1 MKHRLSPHLRT
12 VTSLLLVIVL
22 MLGQAIPAL
31 TQTANRPQPL
41 ITYVDPFVGTE
52 NGGNIVPGAQIP
64 FGFVHVSPDTEK
76 PNTAGY
82 NPYENILGFSQT
94 HVSGTGGASKY
105 GNFLTVPLVGKLRVN
120 NLGSPKSEEAASP
133 GYYTVRLTR
142 SNVKAELTATRLVA
156 MHRYTYPASKQSHVL
171 IDASS
176 VVQPETG
183 DNAIKNPHPVDCHVR
198 VIAPNRIEGS
208 GNFVGGWNQS
218 PYTIHFS
225 AEFDRPFSAFGTWRD
240 NRIEP
245 GVAAA
250 ANEGKVGAYATFD
263 TTSDQSIQMKI
274 GISFVSPEK
283 ARANLTQEN
292 PAWDFDAVRR
302 QAEAAWESVLGQIKV
317 EGGTEEQRKI
327 FYTALYHS
335 HYMPHD
341 LTGENV
347 WWNSNEPH
355 YEDFY
360 AIWDTFRTHFPLLT
374 LIQPERQRDMV
385 RSLVDTYVHTGWMP
399 DSRIAGA
406 NGMTQG
412 GSNGDVVVADALA
425 KGVTGIDYRKAYEAL
440 VKNAEVDSPRPLY
453 EGRALSEYKRLGY
466 VSMNYPRSAS
476 RTVEYAYN
484 DFCIAQVAQ
493 ALGHTADSQKYLQR
507 SKNWMNVWSD
517 ETRSARPRFADGRW
531 LAPFSAA
538 HFYPDKDFS
547 YWDAPFYEGSG
558 YIYGTYVPHDAQGLI
573 NKLGGDEPFIVWL
586 DAFFANPPTR
596 DPAFNNGLYNHNN
609 EPDFLAAFLYI
620 HASRPERTQERV
632 RRILATEYMTGRG
645 GLPGNDDS
653 GAMSSWYVWGAI
665 GLYPNA
671 GQPFYYVCSPLF
683 RRSTIN
689 LSGGRTFII
698 EAQEASATNL
708 YVQSATLDGRALN
721 RAWLKHEE
729 IARGGR
735 LALSMGAKPS
745 TWGRGV
751 RPPSMS
757 LPERNDGK

>member
-1 MKHRLSPHLRT
+1 MTMRALLAI
-12 VTSLLLVIVL
+12 SLLFAQTV
-22 MLGQAIPAL
+22 PAFF
-31 TQTANRPQPL
+31 QTANRPQPL
-41 ITYVDPFVGTE
+41 IAYADPFVGTE
-52 NGGNIVPGAQIP
+52 NGGNIAPGAQIP
-64 FGFVHVSPDTEK
+64 FGFVHVSPDTVN
-76 PNTAGY
+76 PTTAGY

-105 GNFLTVPLVGKLRVN
+105 GNFLTTPLVGKLRVN
-120 NLGSPKSEEAASP
+120 NLGSPKEEEAASP

-142 SNVKAELTATRLVA
+142 SGVKAELTATRLVG
-156 MHRYTYPASKQSHVL
+156 MHRYTYPASKLSHVL

-176 VVQPETG
+176 VVQPESG
-183 DNAIKNPHPVDCHVR
+183 NDAIKNPHPVDCWVR
-198 VIAPNRIEGS
+198 IIAPNRIEGS
-208 GNFVGGWNQS
+208 GNFIGGWNQS
-218 PYTIHFS
+218 PYTIHFA
-225 AEFDRPFSAFGTWRD
+225 AEFDRPFNAFGTWRD
-240 NRIEP
+240 SRIEP
-245 GVAAA
+245 GTVAA

-263 TTSDQSIQMKI
+263 TTSNQTVQMKI
-274 GISFVSPEK
+274 GVSFISPEK
-283 ARANLTQEN
+283 AHANLLQEISG
-292 PAWDFDAVRR
+292 WDFDAVRR
-302 QAEAAWESVLGQIKV
+302 KTEAAWESVLEQIKI
-317 EGGTEEQRKI
+317 EGGSDEQHKI

-347 WWNSNEPH
+347 WWNSEEPH

-360 AIWDTFRTHFPLLT
+360 AIWDTFRTHFPLLI
-374 LIQPERQRDMV
+374 LIQPERERDMV
-385 RSLVDTYVHTGWMP
+385 RSLIDTYVHTGWMP

-453 EGRALSEYKRLGY
+453 EGRVVSEYKRLGY
-466 VSMNYPRSAS
+466 VSMNYPRSTS
-476 RTVEYAYN
+476 RTMEYAYD
-484 DFCIAQVAQ
+484 DFCIAQVGQ
-493 ALGHTADSQKYLQR
+493 ALGHLADSQKYLQR

-517 ETRSARPRFADGRW
+517 ETRSARPRYADGRW
-531 LAPFSAA
+531 LAPFAAA
-538 HFYPDKDFS
+538 HFYPDKVYS

-558 YIYGTYVPHDAQGLI
+558 YIYGTYVPHDAQALV
-573 NKLGGDEPFIVWL
+573 NRLGGDAPFIAWL
-586 DAFFANPPTR
+586 DAFFNNPPTR

-620 HASRPERTQERV
+620 HAGRPDRTQERV
-632 RRILATEYMTGRG
+632 RRILATEYTNGRG

-665 GLYPNA
+665 GIYPNA
-671 GQPFYYVCSPLF
+671 GQPFYYICSPLF
-683 RRSTIN
+683 QRSTIN
-689 LSGGRTFII
+689 LGGGRAFII
-698 EAQEASATNL
+698 EAPETSEANL
-708 YVQSATLDGRALN
+708 YVQSATLNGHALD

-735 LALSMGAKPS
+735 LVLRLGATPS
-745 TWGRGV
+745 IWGRDD

-757 LPERNDGK
+757 SPEKPVKK